1 MSSGD
6 QANSTE
12 ITLLVQFNTLQ
23 LLRGISED
31 ICCVFDILALLF
43 VQSRVLEIDSQQ

>member
-6 QANSTE
+6 EANWTE
-12 ITLLVQFNTLQ
+12 ITLLIQFNTLQ

-31 ICCVFDILALLF
+31 MRCVFDILDLLF
-43 VQSRVLEIDSQQ
+43 VQSRVLEID